1 MPHIPIHIGGGYT
14 TLHNRGARNG
24 NNNKTR
30 KNREY
35 IHEIKENR
43 KQLFDKEMEIINS
56 IRNFKHGQH
65 GQTHNNPEN
74 IKKEFIKVIKRK

>member
-1 MPHIPIHIGGGYT
+1 MGGGYT
-14 TLHNRGARNG
+14 TPHNRGARNG

-56 IRNFKHGQH
+56 IRNFKHEHHEQH
-65 GQTHNNPEN
+65 GQNHNKHKN
-74 IKKEFIKVIKRK
+74 IKKEFKKVITSLKI